1 MENLQYV
8 IEDRTIA
15 ELLGVQNFTSDESAI
30 LELIK
35 NAYDAGALKV
45 KVEFTEDCITVID
58 TGKGMN
64 ANDIKEYWMHVGK
77 SSKAYSFENSDGERV
92 LAGSKGVGRFALAR
106 LGNHA
111 IVYSKKSGFKGIIW
125 ETNWNTS
132 TLVECD
138 EQMSEGT
145 KIIISELRIKWNLK
159 KTEKLIDFLSKT
171 YNDTR
176 MEITIDH
183 PKITKVIPKY
193 FIEPKLG
200 INCLS
205 SITLNY
211 NSKTKILSTKVHS
224 DEFKDEAQEYCGDVD
239 IKKYSNDENMVV
251 ELSSFISED
260 FTEDDL
266 VLCLEKLGDFT
277 ANFMF
282 SISASIQDAEKFLYK
297 HTRLPQATTSG
308 VVLYRNA
315 FSISSYEGRK
325 DWLGF
330 GKRSR
335 KSPAAASHPTG
346 SWRVRE
352 NQISGKVEID
362 KKKNEVL
369 QDLSNRQGL
378 DENIFYELFIEI
390 ILSGVRQFERY
401 RQEVVRKIDSK
412 KNVPEQ
418 PQELTIT
425 DIVVSDPS
433 KIFELTSE
441 QSARLVEELKT
452 YKKADEEARKQ
463 TDAVETRYKYD
474 VRILNVLGT
483 VGLKASSIAH
493 EMRNDKNSIAK
504 NIDDVIEALKKY
516 GMWEELISE
525 DKTEKIHEN
534 IPYLLETNKE
544 VCSKLVTFINTML
557 SEIEKKQ
564 FKAKSQSVHD
574 VLSKIKKNWERD
586 YVWIEV
592 HLLMDEDVSFIISQ
606 DYLQVIFDN
615 LILNSVQQNDDVDHL
630 DISIKAELSGSMLLL
645 SYTDNG
651 CGLNEK
657 YLNNPRKILEVH
669 ETTREKGHG
678 LGMWIVNNTVNM
690 SGGEIIDIIPRPGF
704 GISFTLGE
712 TK

>member
-35 NAYDAGALKV
+35 NAYDAGALSV
-45 KVEFTEDCITVID
+45 KVSFSEDSITVLD
-58 TGKGMN
+58 TGSGMN
-64 ANDIKEYWMHVGK
+64 SDDIKKHWMHVGK
-77 SSKAYSFENSDGERV
+77 SSKLYSFENSDGERV

-106 LGNHA
+106 LGSHV
-111 IVYSKKSGFKGIIW
+111 IVYSKKSNYNGIVW

-132 TLVECD
+132 TLSESN
-138 EQMSEGT
+138 EEISEGT
-145 KIIISELRIKWNLK
+145 KIVISQLRIKWNTK
-159 KTEKLIDFLSKT
+159 KVEKLIDFLSKT

-176 MEITIDH
+176 MQITVEH
-183 PKITKVIPKY
+183 PKITKVIPRY
-193 FIEPKLG
+193 FVEPKLG
-200 INCLS
+200 TNCLS
-205 SITLNY
+205 YIKLNY
-211 NSKTKILSTKVHS
+211 NCKTKVLSTDVSS
-224 DEFKDEAQEYCGDVD
+224 DEFVDEAQRYCDKVDV
-239 IKKYSNDENMVV
+239 KHFSHDENMVT
-251 ELSSFISED
+251 ELSYFLSED
-260 FTEDDL
+260 FTKEDL
-266 VLCLEKLGDFT
+266 ISCLEKLGDF
-277 ANFMF
+277 AADFMF
-282 SISASIQDAEKFLYK
+282 SISASTQDAEKFLYK
-297 HTRLPQATTSG
+297 HTKLAQPLTSG

-378 DENIFYELFIEI
+378 DENIYYELFIEI
-390 ILSGVRQFERY
+390 ILSGIRQFERY
-401 RQEVVRKIDSK
+401 RQGIIRKIDV
-412 KNVPEQ
+412 KNSSADEPKET
-418 PQELTIT
+418 TIT
-425 DIVVSDPS
+425 DIIVSDPN

-441 QSARLVEELKT
+441 QSAQLIEEIKT
-452 YKKADEEARKQ
+452 YKKADQEAKKQ
-463 TDAVETRYKYD
+463 TDEVETRYKYD

-493 EMRNDKNSIAK
+493 EMRNDRNSIAK

-516 GMWEELISE
+516 DMWDELTSE
-525 DKTEKIHEN
+525 DKTEKTHEN
-534 IPYLLETNKE
+534 VPYLLETNKE
-544 VCSKLVTFINTML
+544 VCTKLVTFINAML

-574 VLSKIKKNWERD
+574 ILCKIKKNWERD
-586 YVWIEV
+586 YAWIQI
-592 HLLMDEDVSFIISQ
+592 HLLMDEDISFLISQ
-606 DYLQVIFDN
+606 DYLQVVFDN
-615 LILNSVQQNDDVDHL
+615 LILNSVQQNDDNGHL
-630 DISIKAELSGSMLLL
+630 DISIKAELNGSMLMFFY
-645 SYTDNG
+645 SDNG
-651 CGLNEK
+651 RGLDDK
-657 YLNNPRKILEVH
+657 YLKNPRKILEVH

-678 LGMWIVNNTVNM
+678 LGMWIVNNTINM

-704 GISFTLGE
+704 GLTFLLGE

>member
-35 NAYDAGALKV
+35 NAYDAGAFKV
-45 KVEFTEDCITVID
+45 KVEFAEDSITVLD

-64 ANDIKEYWMHVGK
+64 ASDIKEHWMHVGK

-111 IVYSKKSGFKGIIW
+111 AVYSKKSGFKGIVW
-125 ETNWNTS
+125 ETDWNTS

-145 KIIISELRIKWNLK
+145 IIIISELRIKWNLK
-159 KTEKLIDFLSKT
+159 KAEKLIDFLSKT

-193 FIEPKLG
+193 FVEPKLG

-205 SITLNY
+205 SIKLNY
-211 NSKTKILSTKVHS
+211 NSQTKVLSTEVYS
-224 DEFKDEAQEYCGDVD
+224 DEFKDEAQEYCGDID
-239 IKKYSNDENMVV
+239 IKNYCCAENMAT
-251 ELSSFISED
+251 ELSGFISED

-266 VLCLEKLGDFT
+266 VSCLEKLGDFT

-282 SISASIQDAEKFLYK
+282 SISASTQDAEKFLYK
-297 HTRLPQATTSG
+297 HIRLPQASTSG
-308 VVLYRNA
+308 IVLYRNA

-352 NQISGKVEID
+352 NQLSGKVEID
-362 KKKNEVL
+362 KKENEVL

-401 RQEVVRKIDSK
+401 RQSIVRKIDSK

-418 PQELTIT
+418 PQEVTIT

-433 KIFELTSE
+433 KIFELTTE

-504 NIDDVIEALKKY
+504 NIDDVI
-516 GMWEELISE
+516 
-525 DKTEKIHEN
+525 
-534 IPYLLETNKE
+534 
-544 VCSKLVTFINTML
+544 
-557 SEIEKKQ
+557 
-564 FKAKSQSVHD
+564 
-574 VLSKIKKNWERD
+574 
-586 YVWIEV
+586 
-592 HLLMDEDVSFIISQ
+592 
-606 DYLQVIFDN
+606 
-615 LILNSVQQNDDVDHL
+615 
-630 DISIKAELSGSMLLL
+630 
-645 SYTDNG
+645 
-651 CGLNEK
+651 
-657 YLNNPRKILEVH
+657 
-669 ETTREKGHG
+669 
-678 LGMWIVNNTVNM
+678 
-690 SGGEIIDIIPRPGF
+690 
-704 GISFTLGE
+704 
-712 TK
+712 